1 MKTKLRFSF
10 YILFLILLLN
20 TILIGQPEK
29 IKDPAEIYLAVEK
42 LNVLGSVLYVGAHP
56 DDENT
61 GVLAYF
67 SKGEKYRTAYLAL
80 TRGDG
85 GQNLIGSEKGFEIGI
100 LRTEELLQARSVDG
114 AEQFFSRAID
124 FGYSK
129 SPEETFDIWGK
140 EEVLKDVVWVIR
152 KFKPDVIITRFPF
165 GSSGGHGHHTASAIL
180 AKEAFHAAA
189 DPKVFPEQLEFVEP
203 WQAKSIYW
211 NYWRPNDTA
220 GLIEIDIGKYNSF
233 LGKSYTEVSAL
244 SRSMHKSQ
252 GFGATGSR
260 GTKYEY
266 FQLIDGEQTDSNLF
280 EDINTTW
287 TRIENGKPIGEK
299 INQVLSNF
307 NLSDPSSS
315 VPALI
320 EIYNELQ
327 KLKNNYWVE
336 QKKREVLN
344 IIKSCAGLWMEAI
357 AEDYS
362 VSPGASINVK
372 TTLVN
377 RSKLPF
383 KITKIEFPTIP
394 IDNDLNI
401 TLKNNKP
408 VPLDNV
414 ISIPNDYEISQPYWL
429 EKEAGEGLFNVPDLQ
444 KIGKPKIKTSIP
456 VRVHINYK
464 GSKLEYELPLLYRW
478 NDRVDGELYR
488 PFEIRPPV
496 TINTGGKVI
505 VFPDDKSKKIQIKLK
520 GNKAGIKGK
529 VYLENSDGWKVS
541 PESIPFSIQNKY
553 DEKLIEFSIT
563 PPEEQGE
570 INVKVVAEVDG
581 KKYDKSLVEISYPH
595 IPTEVYFPQSDIKL
609 VRLDIKTFDEKI
621 GYIIGSGDD
630 IPEYLHGLGYD
641 VTILTEQDLEE
652 TDLTNFDVII
662 AGIRAY
668 NTNDRIKYAQPKL
681 MEFVKNGGT
690 FIVQY
695 NVSYGLQVE
704 NFGPYPF
711 SLSRD
716 RITDEN
722 AELKFVDPSH
732 QLLNF
737 PNQITQS
744 DFDGW
749 VQERGLY
756 FANEWDDRYQ
766 TILAGHDPGENDL
779 KGSILFTKYGKGI
792 FIYTG
797 ISWFRQLPAGVPGA
811 YRLFVNLIS
820 VGRYD
825 D

>member
-1 MKTKLRFSF
+1 MKTKFRFSF
-10 YILFLILLLN
+10 YVLFLTFFLN
-20 TILIGQPEK
+20 AIIIAQPER
-29 IKDPAEIYLAVEK
+29 IKNPAQIYSAIEK

-100 LRTEELLQARSVDG
+100 LRTEELLQARRVDG

-140 EEVLKDVVWVIR
+140 EEVFKDVVCVIR
-152 KFKPDVIITRFPF
+152 KYKPDVIITRFPY
-165 GSSGGHGHHTASAIL
+165 GRPGGHGHHTASAIL

-189 DPKVFPEQLEFVEP
+189 DPNVFPEQLEFVEP

-211 NYWRPNDTA
+211 NYWRRSDTD
-220 GLIEIDIGKYNSF
+220 GLIKVDIGSYNSL
-233 LGKSYTEVSAL
+233 LGQSYTEISAL

-260 GTKYEY
+260 GTNYEY
-266 FQLIDGEQTDSNLF
+266 FQLIDGEQADTNLF

-287 TRIENGKPIGEK
+287 ARVENGGQIGEK
-299 INQVLSNF
+299 INKVLSDF
-307 NLSDPSSS
+307 DLSDPSAS

-327 KLKNNYWVE
+327 KLENNYWVE
-336 QKKREVLN
+336 QKKKEMLD

-357 AEDYS
+357 ADDYS
-362 VSPGASINVK
+362 ASPGTSINVK

-394 IDNDLNI
+394 IDNELNI
-401 TLKNNKP
+401 TLKNNEP
-408 VPLDNV
+408 FSLDNA
-414 ISIPNDYEISQPYWL
+414 ITIPDDYQISQPYWL
-429 EKEAGEGLFNVPDLQ
+429 EDKTGKGLFNVTDLQ
-444 KIGKPKIKTSIP
+444 KIGKPKMKTSIP
-456 VRVHINYK
+456 VKVQINYD

-488 PFEIRPPV
+488 PFEVRPPI
-496 TINTGGKVI
+496 TINIGSKVI
-505 VFPDDKSKKIQIKLK
+505 VFPDDKPKKIQVKLK
-520 GNKAGIKGK
+520 GNEAGIEGK
-529 VYLENSDGWKVS
+529 VYLENFSGWKIS
-541 PESIPFSIQNKY
+541 PASIPFSIQNKY
-553 DEKLIEFSIT
+553 DEKLIEFVIT

-570 INVKVVAEVDG
+570 LNVKVVAEIDG
-581 KKYDKSLVEISYPH
+581 KKYDKSLVEIFYPH
-595 IPTEVYFPQSDIKL
+595 IPTEVYFPESDIKL

-621 GYIIGSGDD
+621 GYITGSGDD
-630 IPEYLHGLGYD
+630 IPEYLLGLGYD
-641 VTILTEQDLEE
+641 VAILTEHDLE
-652 TDLTNFDVII
+652 TDLTNYDVII

-668 NTNDRIKYAQPKL
+668 NTNERIKYAQPKL

-704 NFGPYPF
+704 NFGPYPL

-722 AELKFVDPSH
+722 AKLKFIDPSH

-737 PNQITQS
+737 PNQIAKS

-766 TILAGHDPGENDL
+766 TILAGHDPGESDL
-779 KGSILFTKYGKGI
+779 KGSVLFTKYGEGI

-797 ISWFRQLPAGVPGA
+797 LSWFRQLPAGVPGA

-820 VGRYD
+820 AGRYND
-825 D
+825 